1 MLFYLKL
8 AWRNLFRNKRRS
20 FITGTAIGMG
30 LAALIF
36 VDALFI
42 GMERNMIRS
51 ATASFLGEG
60 QIHRAG
66 FRETQEIALTLNHY
80 DETMDGLAGE
90 AIVAHAAPRVIAF
103 AMITSPANMSAIS
116 LIGVDPG
123 VERHLSQID
132 DAIMAGEYFSGD
144 RDRDLIIG
152 SKLAELLE
160 VSLGDRVVVTSTQLA
175 DSGRGAEGGDLAQEM
190 FRLSGIYHFNVRELD
205 ASMAFIR
212 LEKAQ
217 QMLALNGGVHEIA
230 LKFQDPQVGRDESH
244 PFWKKYSR
252 HDNVAVGWTVLLP
265 QLKAVFEIAGFGI
278 YITGLILFGVVAL
291 GIVNTLFMSLYERLF
306 EFGVLRAVGTR
317 PFRMGALI
325 VWEAGALAILSICLG
340 TILGVLATLI
350 TLKTGIDYTGVEYAG
365 VTFRELLYPV
375 MTVKQYTFYPFWV
388 FVFTSIVGIY
398 PAVHAARMLPA
409 EAMRRSL

>member
-20 FITGTAIGMG
+20 FIAGSAIGMG

-42 GMERNMIRS
+42 GMERNMIKS

-60 QIHRAG
+60 QIHRHG
-66 FRETQEIALTLNHY
+66 FRETQDIALTINHL
-80 DETMDGLAGE
+80 DEVLDSLSHDPA
-90 AIVAHAAPRVIAF
+90 VAYAAPRIIAF
-103 AMITSPANMSAIS
+103 GMITSPANVSAIS
-116 LIGVDPG
+116 LIGVDPAL
-123 VERHLSQID
+123 ERHLSQID
-132 DAIMAGEYFSGD
+132 EALTVGVYFSGSQE
-144 RDRDLIIG
+144 RELLLG

-160 VSLGDRVVVTSTQLA
+160 VSLGDRVVVTTTQMA
-175 DSGRGAEGGDLAQEM
+175 DSAQGGALAQEM
-190 FRLSGIYHFNVRELD
+190 FRVSGIYHFNVRELD
-205 ASMAFIR
+205 ASIAFIR

-217 QMLALNGGVHEIA
+217 DMLALDRGVHEIA
-230 LKFQDPQVGRDESH
+230 LKFSDPQVGRDESH
-244 PFWKKYSR
+244 PFWQAYSQ
-252 HDNVAVGWTVLLP
+252 HGNVAVGWTVLLP
-265 QLKAVFEIAGFGI
+265 QLQAVFEIAGFGI

-317 PFRMGALI
+317 PLRMGVLI
-325 VWEAGALAILSICLG
+325 VWEAGALAILSIGLG
-340 TILGVLATLI
+340 IVLGALVTWI
-350 TLKTGIDYTGVEYAG
+350 TMRTGIDYTGVEYAG

-375 MTVKQYTFYPFWV
+375 MTARQYIFYPFWL

-398 PAVHAARMLPA
+398 PAAHAARILPA

>member
-1 MLFYLKL
+1 MFFYLKL

-36 VDALFI
+36 VDALVI
-42 GMERNMIRS
+42 GMERNMIGS

-66 FRETQEIALTLNHY
+66 FRETQEIALTLDHF
-80 DETMDGLAGE
+80 DEMMDSLAHE
-90 AIVAHAAPRVIAF
+90 PIVAHAAPRVMAF
-103 AMITSPANMSAIS
+103 AMITSPANVSAIS
-116 LIGVDPG
+116 LVGVDPV

-132 DAIMAGEYFSGD
+132 DALTAGEYFSGNS
-144 RDRDLIIG
+144 DRDLVLG

-160 VSLGDRVVVTSTQLA
+160 VSLGDRLVVTSTQLA
-175 DSGRGAEGGDLAQEM
+175 DSGRGALGGDLAQEM

-217 QMLALNGGVHEIA
+217 QMLALHGGVHELA
-230 LKFQDPQVGRDESH
+230 LKFRDPQVGGDESH
-244 PFWKKYSR
+244 PFWKKYSQ
-252 HDNVAVGWTVLLP
+252 HGNVAVGWTVLLP

-325 VWEAGALAILSICLG
+325 VWEAGALAILSICQG
-340 TILGVLATLI
+340 IILGALVTLMTMKI
-350 TLKTGIDYTGVEYAG
+350 GIDYTGVEYAG

-375 MTVKQYTFYPFWV
+375 MTIKQYTFYPFWV
-388 FVFTSIVGIY
+388 FVFTAIVGIY

>member
-1 MLFYLKL
+1 
-8 AWRNLFRNKRRS
+8 
-20 FITGTAIGMG
+20 
-30 LAALIF
+30 
-36 VDALFI
+36 V
-42 GMERNMIRS
+42 
-51 ATASFLGEG
+51 
-60 QIHRAG
+60 
-66 FRETQEIALTLNHY
+66 
-80 DETMDGLAGE
+80 
-90 AIVAHAAPRVIAF
+90 
-103 AMITSPANMSAIS
+103 SAIS
-116 LIGVDPG
+116 LIGVDPL

-132 DAIMAGEYFSGD
+132 DALTAGEYFGGNSD
-144 RDRDLIIG
+144 RDIIIG

-160 VSLGDRVVVTSTQLA
+160 VSLGDRLVVTSTQLA
-175 DSGRGAEGGDLAQEM
+175 DSSSGARGGDLAQEM

-217 QMLALNGGVHEIA
+217 KMLALQGGIHEIA
-230 LKFQDPQVGRDESH
+230 LRFRDPQVGGDESH
-244 PFWKKYSR
+244 PFWMKYSR
-252 HDNVAVGWTVLLP
+252 HGNVAVGWTVLLP

-291 GIVNTLFMSLYERLF
+291 GIVNTLFMSLHERLF

-340 TILGVLATLI
+340 TVLGVMVTLI
-350 TLKTGIDYTGVEYAG
+350 AIQTGIDYTGVEYAG

-375 MTVKQYTFYPFWV
+375 MTIKQYTFYPFWV

-409 EAMRRSL
+409 DAMRRSL